1 MATADP
7 EALPRAFAA
16 AMSAGDVDAALELWV
31 ENPLVIQPDGSALR
45 GRVAVEQALRDAVAH
60 GVSFQIDVSAMYVSG
75 DIALTRGTLTLRAG
89 AGEDAFE
96 HVSHGT
102 VVYARGGDGWRI
114 AIDAPWGL
122 PAA

>member
-7 EALPRAFAA
+7 NELPRAFAA

-31 ENPLVIQPDGSALR
+31 EDPLVIQPDGGALR
-45 GRVAVEQALRDAVAH
+45 GRGALEQALRHAVAEDT
-60 GVSFQIDVSAMYVSG
+60 SFQIDVSAIYVSG
-75 DIALTRGTLTLRAG
+75 DIALTRGTLTLRGG

-102 VVYARGGDGWRI
+102 VVYTRGGDGWRI

-122 PAA
+122 